1 MKPAVV
7 VQGMKGLGDNI
18 YERAFVKALARNSGH
33 SVYVETPW
41 PELFDDLPVRFLYAG
56 TNLRT
61 QAANLAKQGADR
73 WSTRPA
79 RFARAIRVSYGASCL
94 RNGSIVQA
102 MEACFRVAPE
112 GWDLPAFPP
121 FVRDRPVALVR
132 PVTERTEWHNSAR
145 NPLPEY
151 VAQVAADL
159 MRDYHVVSVA
169 DVAGGAEWLVGDPPP
184 AHERFHAGE
193 LPVRELLGLVA
204 SAAVV
209 VGGVGWIVP
218 AAIAARTPAFVVHG
232 GHGGHNAR
240 ERITDARMDL
250 SHVAFAEPDHF
261 CRCDQMRHP
270 CAKTNSH
277 LAQQWAAF
285 RRERGL

>member
-1 MKPAVV
+1 MRPSVV

-18 YERAFVKALARNSGH
+18 YERAFIKRLAANSAH
-33 SVYVETPW
+33 DVYVETPW
-41 PELFDDLPVRFLYAG
+41 PELFEDLRVRFLHAG
-56 TNLRT
+56 TGLRT
-61 QAANLAKQGADR
+61 QAANLARQGADR
-73 WSTRPA
+73 WSPRPA
-79 RFARAIRVSYGASCL
+79 RVARTIRVSYGAPCL
-94 RNGSIVQA
+94 RQGSIVQA
-102 MEACFRVAPE
+102 MEACFRVAPAE
-112 GWDLPAFPP
+112 WDLPAFPA
-121 FVRDRPVALVR
+121 FVRDRPVAMVR

-145 NPLPEY
+145 NPLPQY

-159 MRDYHVVSVA
+159 MHDYHVVSVA
-169 DVAGGAEWLVGDPPP
+169 DVAGGAEWLVGEPPP

-193 LPVRELLGLVA
+193 LRVRELLGLVA

-218 AAIAARTPAFVVHG
+218 AAIAARTPAFVIHG

-277 LAQQWAAF
+277 LAEQWAAF